1 MHVSFQTAVSK
12 LGPVQRLAPQVPA
25 LLVILPGFAAVLS
38 AAHRASWTTLGRDQ
52 GIFQYIAWAIR
63 QGDVLYR
70 DIRDVNG
77 PVIPLIHV
85 VFQKLGGEDEHRFR
99 LLDLIFTGLSF
110 AIAGALLPRRREER
124 PAWAVAAFIA
134 LMAQYLAYS
143 WWDTAQRESFLDW
156 FVLVSVA
163 LVYAASEASS
173 RKGTA
178 MLVLAGATSVVPW
191 FGKPTFL
198 LFTLVTLMTLA
209 LERDRWRRIALF
221 ALGAPLGAVVPLV
234 FLLMKGDVR
243 AFVRISTF
251 DVPTMYRFIWP
262 RPMLQTITLPGYST
276 TLLLATLT
284 AIAGFVLIALRIL
297 PRRAIPV
304 AAMPIL
310 AIVSMLAQRKGFPYH
325 FHPITLG
332 MTYAW
337 LVGVS
342 AFAERGSFGKTSSK
356 WFEYAALACS
366 LFVGLHAMRLAQT
379 SWYPTVAESKTNLE
393 VYNRVDYFPIPMRKG
408 AAAVIENTKPDDR
421 VQMYAMDAYLLFLAR
436 RRSATPYIYAYD
448 LNADAALA
456 GEAVYGGEPPTAKEQ
471 AAIRALR
478 DAHSEDLFQ
487 RVTASPPAAFVLVDL
502 SPLMSSGDAADDL
515 AAHSPAVDAY
525 VREHYNEL
533 DTDYPVAVW
542 VRRQDAHSSPTETPE
557 SE

>member
-1 MHVSFQTAVSK
+1 MWKRF
-12 LGPVQRLAPQVPA
+12 APHLPA
-25 LLVILPGFAAVLS
+25 FLVIVPGFAAVLS
-38 AAHRASWTTLGRDQ
+38 VAHRASWTTLGRDQ

-85 VFQKLGGEDEHRFR
+85 VFQRLGGEDEHRFR
-99 LLDLIFTGLSF
+99 LLDLLCTALSF
-110 AIAGALLPRRREER
+110 AIAGALLPKRRDER
-124 PAWAVAAFIA
+124 PAWALAAVVA
-134 LMAQYLAYS
+134 LMAQYLAYG

-156 FVLVSVA
+156 FLLVSIA
-163 LVYAASEASS
+163 LVYAADEASS
-173 RKGTA
+173 RRGTA

-191 FGKPTFL
+191 FGKPTFVA
-198 LFTLVTLMTLA
+198 FTLVSLVTLA

-234 FLLMKGDVR
+234 FLLMKGDLR
-243 AFVRISTF
+243 AFVRISTL

-262 RPMLQTITLPGYST
+262 RPWVQTVTLPGYST
-276 TLLLATLT
+276 TLALAALT
-284 AIAGFVLIALRIL
+284 SLAGFVLIGLRLL

-304 AAMPIL
+304 AAMPL
-310 AIVSMLAQRKGFPYH
+310 VAIASMIAQRKGFPYH

-337 LVGVS
+337 LVGAS
-342 AFAERGSFGKTSSK
+342 ALHERGLVSK
-356 WFEYAALACS
+356 RSELAALVGA
-366 LFVGLHAMRLAQT
+366 FMIGLHAMRLAQT
-379 SWYPTVAESKTNLE
+379 VWYPTVDASKTSLE
-393 VYNRVDYFPIPMRKG
+393 VYNRIDYFPVSLREG
-408 AAAVIENTKPDDR
+408 AEAVAAHTAPSDR

-456 GEAVYGGEPPTAKEQ
+456 GEAVYGGPPPTAAEQ

-478 DAHSEDLFQ
+478 DAHSEDLFH
-487 RVTASPPAAFVLVDL
+487 RIEAKPPAAFVLVDL
-502 SPLMSSGDAADDL
+502 SPLMTTSDAAADL
-515 AAHSPAVDAY
+515 ALHSPAVDAY
-525 VREHYNEL
+525 LREHYTEL
-533 DTDYPVAVW
+533 DTTYPVAVW
-542 VRRQDAHSSPTETPE
+542 LRREDAQSSPTETPG